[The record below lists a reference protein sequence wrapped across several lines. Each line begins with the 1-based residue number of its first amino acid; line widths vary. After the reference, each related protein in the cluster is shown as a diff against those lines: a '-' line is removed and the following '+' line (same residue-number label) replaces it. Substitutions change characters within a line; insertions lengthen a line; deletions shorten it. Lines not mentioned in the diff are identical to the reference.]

1 MRKWL
6 KNVLVGFDQWV
17 NTWMGGDPDETIS
30 STLGKLK
37 RAHGGSIPFKLH
49 PVASVVDW
57 GLDRIDPGHSI
68 DSIEDD
74 EGSEDLRTH
83 NHKDLHK
90 RRTTKREE
98 WR

>member
-1 MRKWL
+1 MGKWL

-17 NTWMGGDPDETIS
+17 TTWMGGDPDETIS

-37 RAHGGSIPFKLH
+37 RSHGGAIPFLKH
-49 PVASVVDW
+49 PVARVVDW
-57 GLDRIDPGHSI
+57 GLDKIDPGHSL

-74 EGSEDLRTH
+74 EGKKDLRTH
-83 NHKDLHK
+83 INKHLKED
-90 RRTTKREE
+90 E